1 MWSHIF
7 QTVPNLKKYYPLMHY
22 MLHIFRKMEIYDKF
36 GRYDQNKDGFIS
48 CDEAHKVLH
57 NELGYTEERSKSMVD
72 KFDMNRDGQVS
83 YMEFA
88 EFYIAVE
95 EK

>member
-1 MWSHIF
+1 M
-7 QTVPNLKKYYPLMHY
+7 T
-22 MLHIFRKMEIYDKF
+22 IYDKF
-36 GRYDQNKDGFIS
+36 GRYDQDHDGMVSVEEAHDVLHKELGFTQERSRAMVRRFDTNKDG
-48 CDEAHKVLH
+48 L
-57 NELGYTEERSKSMVD
+57 
-72 KFDMNRDGQVS
+72 VS

>member
-1 MWSHIF
+1 
-7 QTVPNLKKYYPLMHY
+7 
-22 MLHIFRKMEIYDKF
+22 ME
-36 GRYDQNKDGFIS
+36 
-48 CDEAHKVLH
+48 EAHGVLH
-57 NELGYTEERSKSMVD
+57 KELGFTESKSKAMVE
-72 KFDMNRDGQVS
+72 KFDQNRDGLVS